1 MKFEGA
7 CVNVAAWIIGA
18 LLIAVF
24 AFAGGTK
31 VLDLDRQRERFGY
44 TATQFRLVGASEVA
58 AAAGL
63 LIGLIWRQAEWL
75 AVAAGIG
82 ICALMIGAL
91 MAHARVEDEAKDT
104 APAGII
110 FVLTVVFMILISLR

>member
-1 MKFEGA
+1 M
-7 CVNVAAWIIGA
+7 NVAAWIIGA

-24 AFAGGTK
+24 SFAGGTK

-63 LIGLIWRQAEWL
+63 LIGLIWRQMEWL
-75 AVAAGIG
+75 AVVAGIG